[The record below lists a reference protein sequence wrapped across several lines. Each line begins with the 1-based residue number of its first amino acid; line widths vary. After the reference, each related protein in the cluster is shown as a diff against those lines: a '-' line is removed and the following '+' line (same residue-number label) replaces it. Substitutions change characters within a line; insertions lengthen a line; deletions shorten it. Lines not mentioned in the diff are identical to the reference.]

1 MRPFASQGTD
11 CAKEWGWKQ
20 QEGMMEL
27 STLWDGVEKP
37 QRSPGHPLQG
47 QSRGRGQAARA
58 PSLPWGRGYRLA
70 LSPSTGGPHGATEPG
85 ARPASP
91 HHGRA
96 RSAGAGATT
105 GRAGGGWW
113 KMNEGVGRLM
123 ALSGK

>member
-20 QEGMMEL
+20 QEGMMEP

-70 LSPSTGGPHGATEPG
+70 LSPSTGVPTVP
-85 ARPASP
+85 PSQVPVLP
-91 HHGRA
+91 HHTTAGHAAPARVPPRGGLGEDGGR
-96 RSAGAGATT
+96 
-105 GRAGGGWW
+105 
-113 KMNEGVGRLM
+113 
-123 ALSGK
+123 